1 MNIKFSDQK
10 KLINQ
15 LKKGNTIAYTH
26 LVDLYYKKLVNYASS
41 LARDNYSAE
50 DIVQNVFVRMWQ
62 RREGLNLKINL
73 KNYLYISVYNEFI
86 DQYRRNTAISELE
99 KKYIE
104 GVDTFFEDYDEDN
117 INKLNLLIEK
127 EIEKLPKKCKKAFLL
142 SKKEGLT
149 YIEIAEYRNISVKT
163 VEKQISKAFRILRKK
178 LKGKSNLYT

>member
-99 KKYIE
+99 KKIY
-104 GVDTFFEDYDEDN
+104 
-117 INKLNLLIEK
+117 
-127 EIEKLPKKCKKAFLL
+127 
-142 SKKEGLT
+142 
-149 YIEIAEYRNISVKT
+149 
-163 VEKQISKAFRILRKK
+163 
-178 LKGKSNLYT
+178 